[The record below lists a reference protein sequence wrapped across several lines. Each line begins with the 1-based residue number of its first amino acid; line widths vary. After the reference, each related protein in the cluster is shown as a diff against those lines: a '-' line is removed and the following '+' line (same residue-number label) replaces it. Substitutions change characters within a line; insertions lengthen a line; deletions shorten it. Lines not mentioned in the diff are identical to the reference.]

1 MFEFDLNEA
10 FLFRSSNQPTK
21 TKDTLF
27 QRLFPELLRRGV
39 AGGERE
45 KDFLAKALGQTKVT
59 VKLRNI

>member
-27 QRLFPELLRRGV
+27 QRLLPELLRREV
-39 AGGERE
+39 ARGERE
-45 KDFLAKALGQTKVT
+45 KDFLAKALRQTKVT
-59 VKLRNI
+59 MKLRNC